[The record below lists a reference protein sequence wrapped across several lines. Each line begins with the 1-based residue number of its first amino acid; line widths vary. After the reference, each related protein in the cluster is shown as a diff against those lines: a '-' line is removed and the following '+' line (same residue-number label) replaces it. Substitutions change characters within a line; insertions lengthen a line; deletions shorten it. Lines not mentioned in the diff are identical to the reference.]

1 MTLLTTIVFPPDSQA
16 QYTVTFLDRFGYLFS
31 SSTLTTV
38 QSGKLVE
45 PAQPAIPEES
55 KPSPVV
61 TWIMNAI
68 RGLPTDED
76 LRKTYF
82 WESRRRGA
90 RETENNAA
98 GKRLSRLQRLW
109 KAQWCSS
116 IKLRLQNVRR
126 DYYPADSK
134 ASHWENVFAIVQGHR
149 FLWWH
154 SVREFD
160 NGKLP
165 SGRIFLSGH
174 AGLATPSPLEMRE
187 FTPEELKLAVI
198 IFGRGMTD
206 QERVT
211 LLAPDAE
218 MKEKL
223 EDAVLGVA
231 DKDD

>member
-1 MTLLTTIVFPPDSQA
+1 LTFLTIEPLPLSQA
-16 QYTVTFLDRFGYLFS
+16 QYAVTFLDRFGYFFD
-31 SSTLTTV
+31 SSTV
-38 QSGKLVE
+38 PSDQSGTLVE
-45 PAQPAIPEES
+45 PTLPANPEES
-55 KPSPVV
+55 KPSPLVR
-61 TWIMNAI
+61 WIMNAI

-82 WESRRRGA
+82 WESRRKGA

-109 KAQWCSS
+109 IAQWYSS
-116 IKLRLQNVRR
+116 IKLRPQNVRR
-126 DYYPADSK
+126 DSSSADSK
-134 ASHWENVFAIVQGHR
+134 ASHWENVFAIVQGRR

-160 NGKLP
+160 NGELP

-187 FTPEELKLAVI
+187 FSPEELKLVVS
-198 IFGRGMTD
+198 IFGRGTTD

-211 LLAPDAE
+211 LLAPDAK

-223 EDAVLGVA
+223 EAAVVGVA

>member
-1 MTLLTTIVFPPDSQA
+1 VFSPLSQA
-16 QYTVTFLDRFGYLFS
+16 QYTVTFLDRFGYLFN
-31 SSTLTTV
+31 SSTVTTD

-45 PAQPAIPEES
+45 PAPPSANPEES
-55 KPSPVV
+55 KKTSPVV

-82 WESRRRGA
+82 WESRRKGA
-90 RETENNAA
+90 RETENDAA
-98 GKRLSRLQRLW
+98 AKRLSRLQRLW
-109 KAQWCSS
+109 KAQWYSS

-126 DYYPADSK
+126 DSSSADSK

-160 NGKLP
+160 NGELP

-187 FTPEELKLAVI
+187 FTPEELKLVVS
-198 IFGRGMTD
+198 IFGRGKTN

-218 MKEKL
+218 MKERL